1 MTSHFPRQGRISKVA
16 FAAAILCASQLGVHA
31 LPVGG
36 LVSSGSASINSQ
48 GVVTSIQQNTPK
60 AAINWQSFNLAT
72 GEAVRVMQPNAA
84 SVLLNRVLSA
94 QPSQIFGTLSAN
106 GQVFL
111 VNPNGILFGLGSSV
125 NTAGLVASTLNLSDA
140 DFLAGRYQFAG
151 DSLASVI
158 NLGTLNSEGGYIALY
173 GAKVDNQG
181 RIQANGGNILL
192 SAQSSSALMPS
203 AVNNTGL
210 LQAQSL
216 ENLNGTISLVAL
228 GSNGTVNA
236 SGTLDVSGLARGQRG
251 GRVVLSGAQLAL
263 WDAKILASGDVAGG
277 HVQVGTDLS
286 VANSQQVNTRAIY
299 MSAGSDIQSNAIT
312 RGDAGSVIL
321 KAAEIARVHGQI
333 SARGGAQGGNG
344 GLIETSADQLSV
356 NGLRVDASA
365 PKGQIGTWLLDPADV
380 TISSAATSSEGL
392 SANVFAPVTGA
403 SVANINV
410 GELIVALNT
419 ANVTVTTQNTAA
431 SGAGQGD
438 IDVNAVLTWT
448 APTTLTLNAARDVN
462 ANQAITG
469 TDGSLVLSA
478 GRNANILAAVT
489 TTTGNLELT
498 AVQDV
503 NLNAATTITTGHLN
517 AVAGGNVNVASASTI
532 TGGDM
537 LLRADNDGTGPGV
550 AGGTVSITCGMNCI
564 TLTNGTL
571 RIRFNPASE
580 STLPAELTAYASN
593 LTGAAHTLDAK
604 AWMFAKGV
612 DKPYDANTTATL
624 VLAGGPTGATLVPG
638 TANFTSKDVATQRSI
653 NYSAYTA
660 QDAGVDHLLWS
671 PEGVAAGT
679 GTTSANI
686 TAIPLSFTPTNVSKT
701 YGQTASLT
709 GFAALGFVGGETATS
724 VTETSV
730 GSAPTATVAGG
741 PYAIVGSGA
750 TGSFV
755 PGNYSISYVNGTLT
769 VLPAPLSVT
778 ANNATKTF
786 GQTITLPVTAFT
798 STGLVNGDTLT
809 GVVNASS
816 GTVASAPVSGSP
828 YAIVPS
834 AAEGGFVASNYN
846 ISYVNGALTV
856 AALPVVVPPV
866 VEPPVVE
873 PPVVEPPIV
882 EPPVVVPPVVVPPV
896 VLPPVVEPPVVVPP
910 VIEPPVVT
918 PPVIEPPVL
927 PPVVMP
933 PEVVPPV
940 IEAPLVLPSVT
951 EPSIALTPPKVSPVG
966 VVFTKVV
973 LTQPVQLSSLP
984 PVGIVDPVRS
994 LTPVAPNLP
1003 VATKLI
1009 EIVPVTPVLTEERTV
1024 PIKPVIRPRKQD
1036 RN

>member
-16 FAAAILCASQLGVHA
+16 FAAAVLCASHVWVHA

-36 LVSSGSASINSQ
+36 VVSSGSAIISSQ
-48 GVVTSIQQNTPK
+48 GVVTSIQQNTSK
-60 AAINWQSFNLAT
+60 AAINWQSFNLAS
-72 GEAVRVMQPNAA
+72 GEVIRVMQPNAA

-125 NTAGLVASTLNLSDA
+125 NTAGLVASTLSLSEG

-158 NLGTLNSEGGYIALY
+158 NLGTLNSDGGYVALY
-173 GAKVDNQG
+173 GAMVDNQG

-192 SAQSSSALMPS
+192 SAQSSSAMMPS

-216 ENLNGTISLVAL
+216 ENLNGTISLVAMGL
-228 GSNGTVNA
+228 NGTVQA
-236 SGTLDVSGLARGQRG
+236 DGTLDVSGLGQGQKG
-251 GRVVLSGAQLAL
+251 GRVVLSGDQLAL

-277 HVQVGTDLS
+277 HVQVGTDSS
-286 VANSQQVNTRAIY
+286 VANSSQVNTRAIY
-299 MSAGSDIQSNAIT
+299 MSAGSDIQSNSIT
-312 RGDAGSVIL
+312 QGDAGSVIL
-321 KAAEIARVHGQI
+321 KATDVARVHGQI

-365 PKGQIGTWLLDPADV
+365 PRGQIGTWLLDPADV
-380 TISSAATSSEGL
+380 TISSAASSSEGL
-392 SANVFAPVTGA
+392 SANVFAPVAGA

-410 GELIVALNT
+410 SELVVALNT

-448 APTTLTLNAARDVN
+448 AHTTLSLNAARDVN
-462 ANQAITG
+462 VNHAITG
-469 TDGSLVLSA
+469 TDGSLILNA

-489 TTTGNLELT
+489 TTTGNLELA

-503 NLNAATTITTGHLN
+503 NLSAATTITTGHLN
-517 AVAGGNVNVASASTI
+517 AVAGRNVSVASASTI

-550 AGGTVSITCGMNCI
+550 AGGTVSITCGLNCI

-571 RIRFNPASE
+571 HIRFNPASE

-624 VLAGGPTGATLVPG
+624 MLAGGPTGATLVPG
-638 TANFTSKDVATQRSI
+638 TANFTSKDVATLRGI
-653 NYSAYTA
+653 NYSAYNA
-660 QDAGVDHLLWS
+660 LGAGVDHLLWS

-686 TAIPLSFTPTNVSKT
+686 TAVPLSLTASNVIKN

-709 GFAALGFVGGETATS
+709 GFTAVGLLGGDTVTR
-724 VTETSV
+724 VTETSS
-730 GSAPTATVAGG
+730 GSVPSATV
-741 PYAIVGSGA
+741 
-750 TGSFV
+750 
-755 PGNYSISYVNGTLT
+755 
-769 VLPAPLSVT
+769 
-778 ANNATKTF
+778 
-786 GQTITLPVTAFT
+786 
-798 STGLVNGDTLT
+798 D
-809 GVVNASS
+809 
-816 GTVASAPVSGSP
+816 GSP

-846 ISYVNGALTV
+846 ISYVNGTLTV
-856 AALPVVVPPV
+856 VALPVVVPPVVVPPVVEPPVVVPPVTEPPVVVPPVVVPPVVVPPVVVPPV

-873 PPVVEPPIV
+873 PPVV
-882 EPPVVVPPVVVPPV
+882 VPPVT
-896 VLPPVVEPPVVVPP
+896 
-910 VIEPPVVT
+910 EPPVVT

-927 PPVVMP
+927 PPVVIP

-940 IEAPLVLPSVT
+940 IGAALILPSVI

-973 LTQPVQLSSLP
+973 LTQPLQLLSLP

-994 LTPVAPNLP
+994 ATPVVPNLP
-1003 VATKLI
+1003 VATKLV
-1009 EIVPVTPVLTEERTV
+1009 EIVPVTPVLLDEQPV